1 MTTKKEKV
9 LYRRLRLHVHSLK
22 NIKKNHMRATK
33 CSNLFSFILTNLTSL
48 RALEK
53 FTTWEDLLKNPLIKF
68 GVAENHSL
76 AVPNDSN
83 GCAEFLQ
90 REYELDDYFNN
101 CLAELSRSHS
111 SLF

>member
-1 MTTKKEKV
+1 
-9 LYRRLRLHVHSLK
+9 
-22 NIKKNHMRATK
+22 MRATK

-101 CLAELSRSHS
+101 CLAELSRSQVFFKKTLS
-111 SLF
+111 RYSCQVAFSIVYFT